1 MTDSIKPV
9 RISGDLFWT
18 KWMGEF
24 NKAFNED
31 NTKYECTIGN
41 LSDPACEALKKLGVK
56 IKNKEGQ
63 GNFIVAKSNY
73 SFDPVDEDGIPIEQ
87 KLLGSGTKVVALV
100 GSYTHKL
107 SQKHGNAP
115 SIKKLI
121 ITELKTYKPVV
132 DMPEDEDEYI
142 L

>member
-9 RISGDLFWT
+9 RITGELFWT

-41 LSDPACEALKKLGVK
+41 LSGPACEALTKLGIK

-73 SFDPVDEDGIPIEQ
+73 SFDPVDEDGTSIEQ
-87 KLLGSGTKVVALV
+87 KLIGSGTKVVAVV

>member
-9 RISGDLFWT
+9 RITGELFWT

-41 LSDPACEALKKLGVK
+41 LSGPACEALTKLGIK

-73 SFDPVDEDGIPIEQ
+73 AFDPIDEDGISIEQ
-87 KLLGSGTKVVALV
+87 KLIGSGTKVVAVV

>member
-18 KWMGEF
+18 KWMREF
-24 NKAFNED
+24 NTVFNPD
-31 NTKYECTIGN
+31 STKYECTIGN
-41 LSDPACEALKKLGVK
+41 LSDPACAALKKLGIK

-73 SFDPVDEDGIPIEQ
+73 LFAPVDEDGLPVDQ
-87 KLLGSGTKVVALV
+87 NLVGSGTKVVALM
-100 GSYTHKL
+100 GSYTHKM
-107 SQKHGNAP
+107 SQMHGNAP

-121 ITELKTYKPVV
+121 VTELKSYKPPV
-132 DMPEDEDEYI
+132 DTPEDEDEYI